1 MVLCG
6 HSAPAGK
13 GVALS
18 GSAVLGVAGL
28 AVVIALGLWSF
39 MNLRE
44 APLEYNG
51 AMANLEW
58 ELRVEPGDEPEGSAS
73 RWLDIEVQTAK
84 TRPVGTVLT
93 SSLRTEGDHL
103 IIPVVQGL
111 VYRAGQRVIVV
122 RVDARQDEVFMPK
135 IKRTSDPKA
144 DWS

>member
-1 MVLCG
+1 
-6 HSAPAGK
+6 
-13 GVALS
+13 
-18 GSAVLGVAGL
+18 
-28 AVVIALGLWSF
+28 

-58 ELRVEPGDEPEGSAS
+58 ELRVEPGDAPEGSAS